1 MGPLWPATCV
11 NDTCI
16 NPYDW
21 CKTAPLTV
29 NRTWPIGVERAPHVD
44 APTMAVPED
53 RCGLRVFYEPKGEKI
68 MDKLDVVKKIQEI
81 GVVAVVRGN
90 SPEEAMMMS
99 EACIKGGVTAI
110 ELAFTTPR
118 AHEVIEALSKKY
130 ADNPNVLI
138 GAGTV
143 LDAITARI
151 AILDGAQFIVSPAL
165 DVETIK
171 LCNRYRVAVM
181 PGTTT
186 LNGVITALEYGA
198 DVVKIFPGEILGMK
212 AVKAIH
218 GPLPQAPLMPTGGV
232 NVENAGDWI
241 KAGCVAVGA
250 GGALTGG
257 GKTADEITATAKKFI
272 AAVQAARK

>member
-1 MGPLWPATCV
+1 MCDSLFFHLLKLSRSTRSALNSVRTGTESASFPVSSVTMW
-11 NDTCI
+11 
-16 NPYDW
+16 
-21 CKTAPLTV
+21 TAALHRLV
-29 NRTWPIGVERAPHVD
+29 SLLSRLVMVGVAHWARMELLQPMTGMFFPWRKA
-44 APTMAVPED
+44 
-53 RCGLRVFYEPKGEKI
+53 
-68 MDKLDVVKKIQEI
+68 
-81 GVVAVVRGN
+81 
-90 SPEEAMMMS
+90 MS

-130 ADNPNVLI
+130 ADNPDVLI

-143 LDAITARI
+143 LDAITARV

-212 AVKAIH
+212 AIKAIH

>member
-1 MGPLWPATCV
+1 MDVLSRLARSIVVPVVVIDEAK
-11 NDTCI
+11 D
-16 NPYDW
+16 
-21 CKTAPLTV
+21 
-29 NRTWPIGVERAPHVD
+29 
-44 APTMAVPED
+44 AVPTANAMVAGGIDVMEIT
-53 RCGLRVFYEPKGEKI
+53 LRTAAA
-68 MDKLDVVKKIQEI
+68 LDSIK
-81 GVVAVVRGN
+81 AV
-90 SPEEAMMMS
+90 S
-99 EACIKGGVTAI
+99 ENCPDMLV
-110 ELAFTTPR
+110 
-118 AHEVIEALSKKY
+118 
-130 ADNPNVLI
+130 

-143 LDAITARI
+143 LNLEQCKAAV
-151 AILDGAQFIVSPAL
+151 AAGAKFIVSPAL

-212 AVKAIH
+212 AIKAIH